1 MMPTQRRPAAPP
13 CLPPVNDEATV
24 PFSDLFTNGFDRATV
39 DATAQLADR
48 SIFVASNGRRYRI
61 ESIPDPVPVYG
72 RVPAPPPA
80 FAQPVYPQAPP
91 PVPGLG
97 FGRTAPPPTPQLY
110 PPDGGPDWKRSP
122 SNASSNAYSPGG
134 YSVRPSAQ
142 AAGAVRGADPN
153 VSAHDITATMT
164 HLSIN
169 GFGATPLYGLS
180 DGGVEAATTL
190 SEIDRGHQSP
200 VPGHSRPAAS
210 TSSPRPS
217 YIQHP
222 QQPPTPQASAS
233 PRIPYGHV
241 ATPPGY
247 WTPVNY
253 AAYTAQTNAHLQHAR
268 QMALTATGA
277 LPSILDGATTVV
289 TPPHRASD
297 PVSSSSYFLPIPD
310 DKEVCDGQMMGN
322 GSGYGYGYYPPL
334 HASVSAPPSV
344 GGRHP
349 SYVTVGG
356 GGADIDTLTPVVV
369 VHPQAPPSMMSDG
382 ASTGR
387 DNVLPGE
394 DLLFDG

>member
-1 MMPTQRRPAAPP
+1 
-13 CLPPVNDEATV
+13 
-24 PFSDLFTNGFDRATV
+24 
-39 DATAQLADR
+39 
-48 SIFVASNGRRYRI
+48 
-61 ESIPDPVPVYG
+61 
-72 RVPAPPPA
+72 
-80 FAQPVYPQAPP
+80 
-91 PVPGLG
+91 
-97 FGRTAPPPTPQLY
+97 
-110 PPDGGPDWKRSP
+110 
-122 SNASSNAYSPGG
+122 
-134 YSVRPSAQ
+134 
-142 AAGAVRGADPN
+142 
-153 VSAHDITATMT
+153 
-164 HLSIN
+164 
-169 GFGATPLYGLS
+169 
-180 DGGVEAATTL
+180 
-190 SEIDRGHQSP
+190 
-200 VPGHSRPAAS
+200 
-210 TSSPRPS
+210 
-217 YIQHP
+217 
-222 QQPPTPQASAS
+222 
-233 PRIPYGHV
+233 
-241 ATPPGY
+241 
-247 WTPVNY
+247 VNY

-277 LPSILDGATTVV
+277 LPSILDGATTV

-297 PVSSSSYFLPIPD
+297 PVSSSYFSPIPD